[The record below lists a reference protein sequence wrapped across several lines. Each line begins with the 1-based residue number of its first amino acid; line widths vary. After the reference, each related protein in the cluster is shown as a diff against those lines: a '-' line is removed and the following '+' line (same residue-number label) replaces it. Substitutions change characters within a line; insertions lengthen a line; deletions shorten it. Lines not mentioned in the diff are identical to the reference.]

1 MGGMLTEVQ
10 QTLGEN
16 PLYRGLNFA
25 GQDIKLTQPVFHDL
39 AVKVIN
45 WADAHGGHM
54 PTGTQPLGHFS
65 DWLRWRWDTAL
76 LSGHEN
82 RFDSY
87 HCPTLVATIERDY
100 VLSIVPPPSPPA
112 FVPPTTV
119 IPTTT
124 PLHPIVPPTDS
135 PDGPGHPTQG
145 HPFNPPDHGAVPEPA
160 SVSMMSIS
168 IVAMGLIWLIFCIG
182 RKTNIAIKS

>member
-25 GQDIKLTQPVFHDL
+25 GQDIKLSQPVFHDL

-54 PTGTQPLGHFS
+54 PTGTQPLGHFA

-76 LSGHEN
+76 LSGHEE
-82 RFDSY
+82 RFDTY

-100 VLSIVPPPSPPA
+100 VLNVVPPPPPPV
-112 FVPPTTV
+112 FVPPTTPISPI
-119 IPTTT
+119 IPTNTT
-124 PLHPIVPPTDS
+124 
-135 PDGPGHPTQG
+135 GHPTEG
-145 HPFNPPDHGAVPEPA
+145 HPFHGGHGAVPEPA
-160 SVSMMSIS
+160 SATLMSIS
-168 IVAMGLIWLIFCIG
+168 LVAMSLVWLIFCMD
-182 RKTNIAIKS
+182 RKHRVATKT